1 MKLVRKAMDLLHIQY
16 PVIQAGMAGGITTP
30 KLVAEVS
37 NAGGLGT
44 IGAGY
49 MHASALKNV
58 IREVKKLT
66 KKPFAVNL
74 FALNLEAF
82 STDITD
88 MQQFLNG
95 YRMELDLP
103 AGKEAVKVQDY
114 LQEKLQVIMDEGVGI
129 VSTAFGVI
137 SATWMEKLKNADIRV
152 IGMATNLHEAKQL
165 VEAGYD
171 IIVAQ
176 GMEAGGH
183 RGTFDIVKYPEG
195 CNIGLYSLVQELL
208 ENLTVPVIAAGG
220 IHTRQQLAGL
230 LTLGASGVQI
240 GTRFLLAREAGTNAA
255 YRNALLH
262 ANAADTVIT
271 KAFSGRPARAIRNQ
285 FIEDMDRSGLK
296 TEPFPIQ
303 NELTKDIRAAA
314 KEYAQSDLQSL
325 WAGQGVGGLHK
336 VESAK
341 AIVYDMVG
349 KRW

>member
-1 MKLVRKAMDLLHIQY
+1 MVRKAMDLLHIQY

-49 MHASALKNV
+49 MSASALKND
-58 IREVKKLT
+58 IQEVKKLT

-74 FALNLEAF
+74 FALNLESF
-82 STDITD
+82 STDSTP
-88 MQQFLNG
+88 MQQFLNT
-95 YRMELDLP
+95 YRAELDLKE
-103 AGKEAVKVQDY
+103 GKEAVKVNDH
-114 LQEKLQVIMDEGVGI
+114 LQEKLQVILEEGIKI
-129 VSTAFGVI
+129 VSTAFGAL
-137 SATWMEKLKNADIRV
+137 SASWMEKLKTANTQV
-152 IGMATNLHEAKQL
+152 IGMATNLQEARQL
-165 VEAGYD
+165 VETGYD

-183 RGTFDIVKYPEG
+183 RGTFDIEKYPEG
-195 CNIGLYSLVQELL
+195 CNIGLYTLVQELL
-208 ENLTVPVIAAGG
+208 EHLTIPIIAAGG
-220 IHTRQQLAGL
+220 IYTRQQLAGL

-262 ANAADTVIT
+262 AGTADTVIT
-271 KAFSGRPARAIRNQ
+271 KAFSGRPARAIRNR
-285 FIEDMDRSGLK
+285 FITDMENCGVK

-314 KEYAQSDLQSL
+314 KEYALSDLQSL
-325 WAGQGVGGLHK
+325 WAGQGVGCLHK

-349 KRW
+349 KRR